1 VLLNQNRTPSPA
13 KQSSTKALIITTKH
27 ISRKNHS
34 LTIEMYPR
42 TSAFLLALFA
52 LHASTV
58 SVPTTSSA
66 YYTDIDPSS
75 HDSFPTRGLEG
86 LEISYLNDDSA
97 LQKRTWPL
105 WGHSGGKG
113 CSGSGSGSGNG
124 SGSAGAGAGAGGSGK
139 GASSDTH
146 IISNELQ
153 CLEEERA

>member
-1 VLLNQNRTPSPA
+1 
-13 KQSSTKALIITTKH
+13 
-27 ISRKNHS
+27 
-34 LTIEMYPR
+34 MYPG

-58 SVPTTSSA
+58 AVPTTSSA
-66 YYTDIDPSS
+66 YYIDIDPSS

-86 LEISYLNDDSA
+86 LEISYLNDDLA

-113 CSGSGSGSGNG
+113 CSGSDSG
-124 SGSAGAGAGAGGSGK
+124 SGSAEAGAGVGAGAGAGGSGK
-139 GASSDTH
+139 GAFSDTH
-146 IISNELQ
+146 IIFNELQ